1 MSAMKQK
8 LSGSVASYCIGFAL
22 SLLLTI
28 ASFGL
33 AQLHVNS
40 GHERFSH
47 ESLVAAVLVFAF
59 TQLAVQIIFFLHL
72 AREPRP
78 RPMSMLFLFTG
89 LIIAIVTLGSIWI
102 MKNLDYTH
110 AGSYPSDE
118 EIIHDEGLS
127 H

>member
-1 MSAMKQK
+1 MSTMKQK
-8 LSGSVASYCIGFAL
+8 LSGSVASYAIGFTL

-40 GHERFSH
+40 DHEKFSH
-47 ESLVAAVLVFAF
+47 ESLIVAVLVFAF
-59 TQLAVQIIFFLHL
+59 TQLAVQIVFFLHL
-72 AREPRP
+72 AREQRP

-102 MKNLDYTH
+102 MNNLDYSH

-118 EIIHDEGLS
+118 ELIKDEGLS
-127 H
+127 R